1 MGGGFRLAVR
11 RHPALASPA
20 GHATIPPMSKL
31 ATTDPKELR
40 PLLHERI
47 DQCSPE
53 ELEAV
58 RKTLLQFELNR
69 LMDSVG
75 EAIDDAAARGEMTPE
90 KIETDIREHRAR
102 HPYR

>member
-1 MGGGFRLAVR
+1 
-11 RHPALASPA
+11 
-20 GHATIPPMSKL
+20 MSKL
-31 ATTDPKELR
+31 ATTDPKELL

-69 LMDSVG
+69 LMETVG
-75 EAIDDAAARGEMTPE
+75 EACDEAAARGEMAPE
-90 KIETDIREHRAR
+90 KIAAALREHRAR

>member
-1 MGGGFRLAVR
+1 MN
-11 RHPALASPA
+11 
-20 GHATIPPMSKL
+20 KL

-58 RKTLLQFELNR
+58 RQALLKFEAER
-69 LMDSVG
+69 LIAEVG
-75 EAIDDAAARGEMTPE
+75 AEFAEDWSTGRITEEKLAEAV
-90 KIETDIREHRAR
+90 REHRAR